1 MIEGLPQDASPSELH
16 ECIMNDTI
24 ASEFTSINVRLSSS
38 NGSRRAFV
46 QFQNMDYA
54 ARFVRHHYPE
64 VRLDSLQGV
73 GDSAGP
79 PRGHYIHYARSR
91 EEEKDSWECA
101 KCRFSNYG
109 TRTRCKNCG
118 TPQPSGSEWKQNF
131 TGATDA
137 ADAAQAPSQILV
149 VYPLGSFINENT
161 LAEELKRLEIE
172 KPAATRDT
180 TAGAPKLKSTAPTG
194 DTTGLGARQGSL
206 HRVFLMRDVQSHESF
221 KYGFVE
227 FWTLDDAQAA
237 LSKFHKSKV
246 FTVSGCVVN
255 VAMIHMGVFLPEER
269 EQHPGQQ
276 HMSFVP
282 LFNPSLRVRY
292 RDMRLYP
299 SERMISPIPPSTLDM
314 SRKVNDEAEKKAKK
328 RKAESASGAGAAKK
342 KAAPGGMMGQMA
354 MWQRKHEELH
364 VPGEDLGPHK
374 SGRPERPQISDTNS
388 VPVRANPNAP
398 IRFNIGQQKPGA
410 PPPPS
415 DPAPT
420 PPPLAEPATSAEGEG
435 SKRAESSSAEE
446 QPLSFVDRDRLMCLI
461 CMRKY
466 KSTDE
471 VDQHERSR
479 NHKTATEN
487 EELVEKAKP
496 RLAARDKRI
505 AKEKQENPTDEDA
518 GDKPQ
523 YRDRAKERRQANN
536 QPKAAPSQKPQ
547 QQQQQQRRQSPAEKE
562 QPAAPAKPVA
572 PSKGAGM
579 LAKMGWTS
587 GSGLGANGEGRK
599 EVVPTEA
606 YQEGVGLGAEGGK
619 LGDAAEVAERRTK
632 GGYAEY
638 VSSVQDRARER
649 YSQL

>member
-1 MIEGLPQDASPSELH
+1 
-16 ECIMNDTI
+16 
-24 ASEFTSINVRLSSS
+24 
-38 NGSRRAFV
+38 
-46 QFQNMDYA
+46 
-54 ARFVRHHYPE
+54 
-64 VRLDSLQGV
+64 
-73 GDSAGP
+73 
-79 PRGHYIHYARSR
+79 
-91 EEEKDSWECA
+91 
-101 KCRFSNYG
+101 
-109 TRTRCKNCG
+109 
-118 TPQPSGSEWKQNF
+118 
-131 TGATDA
+131 
-137 ADAAQAPSQILV
+137 
-149 VYPLGSFINENT
+149 
-161 LAEELKRLEIE
+161 
-172 KPAATRDT
+172 
-180 TAGAPKLKSTAPTG
+180 
-194 DTTGLGARQGSL
+194 
-206 HRVFLMRDVQSHESF
+206 MRDVQSHESF

-227 FWTLDDAQAA
+227 FWTLEDAQAA
-237 LSKFHKSKV
+237 LNKFHKSKV

-282 LFNPSLRVRY
+282 LFNPSIRVRY

-299 SERMISPIPPSTLDM
+299 SERMISPIPPAALDM

-342 KAAPGGMMGQMA
+342 KPAPGGMMGQMA

-364 VPGEDLGPHK
+364 VPEEELEPHK
-374 SGRPERPQISDTNS
+374 PGRPDRPQISDANS

-435 SKRAESSSAEE
+435 SKRADSSSAEE
-446 QPLSFVDRDRLMCLI
+446 QPLSFVDRGRLRCLI
-461 CMRKY
+461 CMRQY
-466 KSTDE
+466 KSIDE
-471 VDQHERSR
+471 VNQHERSA

-487 EELVEKAKP
+487 EELVELAMP
-496 RLAARDKRI
+496 RLASRDKRI
-505 AKEKQENPTDEDA
+505 AKEKQENPPDEDA

-536 QPKAAPSQKPQ
+536 QPNAAPSQKPQ
-547 QQQQQQRRQSPAEKE
+547 QQQQQQRRQSPSEKE
-562 QPAAPAKPVA
+562 QPAAPAKPAA

-587 GSGLGANGEGRK
+587 GSGLGANGEGRT

-606 YQEGVGLGAEGGK
+606 YQEGVGLGDHVAGVA
-619 LGDAAEVAERRTK
+619 GDAAEVAERRTK

-649 YSQL
+649 YNQL